1 MRAVDGPGK
10 ASASCLVMR
19 RKMHKLAKP
28 GPGCKALM
36 EDWAIV
42 LVFVYSFQAI
52 EDSVI
57 NLPILSG
64 LKLDSMS
71 GAS

>member
-1 MRAVDGPGK
+1 
-10 ASASCLVMR
+10 
-19 RKMHKLAKP
+19 MHKLAKP
-28 GPGCKALM
+28 GPGCKALT
-36 EDWAIV
+36 ENWAIV

-64 LKLDSMS
+64 LELDSML